1 MEVYI
6 DILLL
11 ENFIVNYFL
20 LFITV
25 KTLRNKVKNIRI
37 LLSSILG
44 SLYIFTLFFK
54 ELKYLTILPVK
65 LLVAVIMIFIILK
78 GTSFFNIIKGSLI
91 FIIYSM
97 ALSGI
102 CLFLNTSGVINGLNN
117 VSIINFTYKKLLLAL
132 ILIFLVINRIYAL
145 IQDSIHVEQLIYK
158 IDIIYKDKLF
168 SVNGFLDTGNEL
180 REPITN
186 LPVIIIEESVV
197 NGIIL
202 NDKEKYYISYKDV
215 SGNLGKL
222 VAFKPNYIVLH
233 ENNKIQNKEVII
245 ALTKTK
251 LSSENIY
258 NALLSRGAI

>member
-6 DILLL
+6 DVLLI
-11 ENFIVNYFL
+11 ENFVVNYFL
-20 LFITV
+20 LLITV
-25 KTLRNKVKNIRI
+25 KTLRSKVKNIRI
-37 LLSSILG
+37 VSSSIIG
-44 SLYIFTLFFK
+44 SMYIFTLFFK
-54 ELKYLTILPVK
+54 ELKYLTILPIK
-65 LLVAVIMIFIILK
+65 LLVAVFMIFIILK

-91 FIIYSM
+91 FIMYSM

-102 CLFLNTSGVINGLNN
+102 CLFLNTSGVVTNLNN
-117 VSIINFTYKKLLLAL
+117 ISIINFTYKRLLLSL
-132 ILIFLVINRIYAL
+132 IIIFILLNRIYAF
-145 IQDSIHVEQLIYK
+145 IQDSIHVKQLIYK
-158 IDIIYKDKLF
+158 IDIIYNEKFF
-168 SVNGFLDTGNEL
+168 SVEAFLDTGNEL

-186 LPVIIIEESVV
+186 LPVIIIEEDVV

-202 NDKEKYYISYKDV
+202 SDKDKYYISYKDV

-233 ENNKIQNKEVII
+233 DKDKLQNREVIVAI
-245 ALTKTK
+245 TKTK